1 MTGRSIARV
10 GAAAVVL
17 GLSLAGPHAGVAAAD
32 GPDADSGAASTGGAD
47 QKSSPRS
54 PRGGMR
60 GATASS
66 TDADSPAPRP
76 TATVRG
82 ARTDVPAASSSRRS
96 AAPRPTRDAPA
107 DNPGGSGQPDLPAP
121 GAAVPAARRA
131 EPVPS
136 VVSAARRAADV
147 VGAEL
152 NPSSEASAST
162 PAVVSATT
170 QTVAAA
176 PRATA
181 ATGSSA
187 APVASAAAGNAACSA
202 CWGAEA
208 PTFGQTLST
217 VVNHLFNSTFD
228 LLSTLPGGPISD
240 LMTGALVLVRRSM
253 FFVPEG
259 VTASQTT
266 SGLSIAVNTGSTAY
280 FRQDGTS
287 LQVSGDPRFWGAET
301 FAVTTGETVS
311 VSNPGNAGCAGFVFT
326 SGTAPVNLQTS
337 QIDSIRFEGDS
348 AFTGT
353 VEATAIARPL
363 TLRDAV
369 RGLAGVSIDAA
380 VILGNDVEVDAGNGD
395 AIFDGTV
402 DATKKGKQ
410 SLTVT
415 ALGSTVFTAPVGG
428 LTPLAGLLTQGI
440 APLNIAQSSDT
451 KTIPL
456 HFLPE
461 LSVSPPKDSS
471 FGVKYGID
479 VAIGDNP
486 SQVYEFDTGGTGF
499 FAGYNQPFWINV
511 PLSTTPASE
520 VYNSGNYFDGVV
532 SNTKVTLGQG
542 DQTVSTAQPIAIGTV
557 LAGGN
562 SKTGETFDFTN
573 PLAPP
578 VEGRFFGDFGAS
590 FGVKN
595 GLTSPLVQLP
605 GNLASGFLVQVG
617 PIGIPPQLTV
627 GITDQLREQFPYAV
641 PVIVSPTGGT
651 YPTSGLTI
659 LDQFGFAPT
668 YSVERGGTI
677 EYLGSQPPLNIT
689 CATAKPCLPT
699 LIDSGAPTTGIRLGQ
714 DAVAYFATPDGTQ
727 LLPGT
732 TFKATFPTTADR
744 SPLVWEFTA
753 GDNSSVNEVNYEQT
767 QKVGNPEN
775 VNAALTLYNYFDV
788 MFDVASK
795 TIYLRPTGA
804 QSDVE
809 LNSVTTT
816 GNQTY
821 RQNAQ
826 LGGTYTTEGGTFS
839 VAGVTTLKG
848 DTAIDTGTGDVTFS
862 GTVDNSAGG
871 ASSLTVNSS
880 GATNFVR
887 VVGSQVPLESLT
899 TNAGGTTATAGVSTS
914 GSQSYGDAVSLSG
927 LYSVG
932 DGTFSVAGP
941 STLVGSVAVSGGD
954 IIFDGSID
962 SEQGRGFQLGLT
974 PGDKK
979 TANLNG
985 AIGSTDPLGG
995 LQLSAVDNGSA
1006 MVNVNDT
1013 LALQGNLGYSSEKG
1027 LDIGQGVTA
1036 AFTDGAVIQNFTGA
1050 GVIVDGAAPLTISGF
1065 LLSGNGKE
1073 GIQVEGATAVTIT
1086 GNVIVGNGT
1095 DGISVDGVSSV
1106 SISGNTITNNG
1117 ADGIV
1122 VKDST
1127 LVAVSDNTIGGSGS
1141 DGIEVRKGQD
1151 NSILSNSIA
1160 ASIGNGIYLDEA
1172 RSVTIVDNDIS
1183 GNGTSV
1189 ANKTATKD
1197 GGTFYG
1203 NGIYADNA
1211 KNVSIIT
1218 NTIAGNGIS
1227 ALASESTSTKT
1238 YSNGIYAD
1246 GTSNLTVTAN
1256 TITGNGTGAQNSAN
1270 LTIFANGVDVS
1281 GSTSVVLSGNTIS
1294 GNGVLGGS
1302 ADKLAIHA
1310 AGVYSENSSPVQI
1323 TGNTISANGTDGVEV
1338 KTGDSNA
1345 ILSNSIFGNSGKG
1358 ISLSNG
1364 NADQPAPQVNSAVLG
1379 SKSDLVVSGLV
1390 DPLIGYMDG
1399 FELQVFY
1406 SPSTDAPN
1414 VQGRQLIY
1422 TRSGVSAGPF
1432 SYQIDAPSS
1441 VAVGG
1446 FITAT
1451 VTPTTGASN
1460 TSKFSVTTKIES
1472 EATV

>member
-1 MTGRSIARV
+1 M
-10 GAAAVVL
+10 
-17 GLSLAGPHAGVAAAD
+17 
-32 GPDADSGAASTGGAD
+32 
-47 QKSSPRS
+47 
-54 PRGGMR
+54 
-60 GATASS
+60 
-66 TDADSPAPRP
+66 
-76 TATVRG
+76 
-82 ARTDVPAASSSRRS
+82 
-96 AAPRPTRDAPA
+96 
-107 DNPGGSGQPDLPAP
+107 
-121 GAAVPAARRA
+121 
-131 EPVPS
+131 PS
-136 VVSAARRAADV
+136 VVSAARGAADV
-147 VGAEL
+147 LVAEP
-152 NPSSEASAST
+152 NPSSAA
-162 PAVVSATT
+162 SATT
-170 QTVAAA
+170 PDAVSVATQMVVAA

-187 APVASAAAGNAACSA
+187 APVASTDAGNAECSA

-240 LMTGALVLVRRSM
+240 LMTGAMVLVRRSM

-287 LQVSGDPRFWGAET
+287 LQVSGDPRFWGAKA
-301 FAVTTGETVS
+301 FSVNTGETVS

-326 SGTAPVNLQTS
+326 SGTAPVNLQTA

-353 VEATAIARPL
+353 VDATAIALPL

-369 RGLAGVSIDAA
+369 RGLSGVTIDAA

-410 SLTVT
+410 SLTVI
-415 ALGSTVFTAPVGG
+415 ALGSTVFTAPIGG
-428 LTPLAGLLTQGI
+428 LTPLASLLTQGI
-440 APLNIAQSSDT
+440 APLDIAQSSDS

-456 HFLPE
+456 RFLPE

-499 FAGYNQPFWINV
+499 FAGYNQPFWIGV

-542 DQTVSTAQPIAIGTV
+542 NQTVSTAQPIAIGAV

-627 GITDQLREQFPYAV
+627 GITDNLRDQFPYAV

-668 YSVERGGTI
+668 YSVERDGQI

-714 DAVAYFATPDGTQ
+714 DAVAYFATADGKQ

-732 TFKATFPTTADR
+732 SFKATFPTTADR

-767 QKVGNPEN
+767 QKVSNPEN

-788 MFDVASK
+788 MFDVAGK

-809 LNSVTTT
+809 LDSVTTT

-821 RQNAQ
+821 RQNTQ

-899 TNAGGTTATAGVSTS
+899 TSAGGTTATAGVSTS

-927 LYSVG
+927 LYSVD

-954 IIFDGSID
+954 ILFDGSID

-995 LQLSAVDNGSA
+995 LGVSAVDNGSA

-1073 GIQVEGATAVTIT
+1073 GIQVHGSTSMTIS

-1117 ADGIV
+1117 ADGVV

-1127 LVAVSDNTIGGSGS
+1127 LVAVSDNTISGSGS
-1141 DGIEVRKGQD
+1141 DGIEVRKGQG
-1151 NSILSNSIA
+1151 NSVLSNSIA

-1172 RSVTIVDNDIS
+1172 RSVTIVNNDIS
-1183 GNGTSV
+1183 GNGTSA
-1189 ANKTATKD
+1189 ANKA
-1197 GGTFYG
+1197 GGTIHG
-1203 NGIYADNA
+1203 NGIYADTA
-1211 KNVSIIT
+1211 KDVSIIT
-1218 NTIAGNGIS
+1218 NTIAGNGVNGLAPDS
-1227 ALASESTSTKT
+1227 APTTIYA
-1238 YSNGIYAD
+1238 NGIYAD
-1246 GTSNLTVTAN
+1246 GTTNLTVTAN
-1256 TITGNGTGAQNSAN
+1256 TITGNGTNPQNSSN
-1270 LTIFANGVDVS
+1270 LTIFSNGVDVAGCTGVS
-1281 GSTSVVLSGNTIS
+1281 LSGNTIS
-1294 GNGVLGGS
+1294 GNGVLGGGG
-1302 ADKLAIHA
+1302 DKLTIHA
-1310 AGVYSENSSPVQI
+1310 AGVFSDDSSPVQI

-1364 NADQPAPQVNSAVLG
+1364 NADQAAPQVKSAVLG
-1379 SKSDLVVSGLV
+1379 NKSDLVVTGTV
-1390 DPLIGYMDG
+1390 EPLIGYMDD

-1422 TRSGVSAGPF
+1422 TRSGVGAGPF

-1460 TSKFSVTTKIES
+1460 TSKFSDSSKIET
-1472 EATV
+1472 AAMV

>member
-32 GPDADSGAASTGGAD
+32 GPDADSGSASAGNPAD
-47 QKSSPRS
+47 QKSPPRPQRG
-54 PRGGMR
+54 PRGSRAGSV
-60 GATASS
+60 GADAS
-66 TDADSPAPRP
+66 DDRPA
-76 TATVRG
+76 ATVQG
-82 ARTDVPAASSSRRS
+82 ARTDVPAASSRRA
-96 AAPRPTRDAPA
+96 AAPRPTRDAPT
-107 DNPGGSGQPDLPAP
+107 DDPGGSEHSDLPAP
-121 GAAVPAARRA
+121 AAGVPATPRGAPAVAAVPAARRA
-131 EPVPS
+131 
-136 VVSAARRAADV
+136 ADV
-147 VGAEL
+147 PGAVEIR
-152 NPSSEASAST
+152 PSAASASA
-162 PAVVSATT
+162 PGVAAVTE
-170 QTVAAA
+170 QTVVAA
-176 PRATA
+176 PRAA
-181 ATGSSA
+181 AAAGSTA
-187 APVASAAAGNAACSA
+187 APVASAAAGPCSA

-208 PTFGQTLST
+208 PTVGQTLGT

-240 LMTGALVLVRRSM
+240 LMTGALVLVRRSL

-266 SGLSIAVNTGSTAY
+266 SGLSISVNTGSTAY
-280 FRQDGTS
+280 FRQDGAS
-287 LQVSGDPRFWGAET
+287 LQVSGDPRFWGAKN
-301 FAVTTGETVS
+301 FALNADETVS

-353 VEATAIARPL
+353 VDSAVVGIPL
-363 TLRDAV
+363 SLRDAV
-369 RGLAGVSIDAA
+369 RGLSGVAIDAA
-380 VILGNDVEVDAGNGD
+380 VVLGNDVEVDAGSGN
-395 AIFDGTV
+395 AVFDGTV
-402 DATKKGKQ
+402 DASKKGNQ

-415 ALGSTVFTAPVGG
+415 ALGSTAFTAPVGG
-428 LTPLAGLLTQGI
+428 VTPLAGLTTQGI
-440 APLNIAQSSDT
+440 APLTIAQSGDT

-461 LSVSPPKDSS
+461 LTVSPPKVASP
-471 FGVKYGID
+471 GVKYGID

-499 FAGYNQPFWINV
+499 FAGYNQPFWVNV
-511 PLSTTPASE
+511 PLTTTPAGE

-542 DQTVSTAQPIAIGTV
+542 DRTVSTAQPIAIGAV

-562 SKTGETFDFTN
+562 SKNGETFDFTN

-590 FGVKN
+590 FGVRN

-627 GITDQLREQFPYAV
+627 GITDDLRDQFPYAV

-651 YPTSGLTI
+651 YPTSGLTV

-668 YSVERGGTI
+668 YSVERDGQI

-689 CATAKPCLPT
+689 CASSKPCLPT
-699 LIDSGAPTTGIRLGQ
+699 LIDSGAPTTGVRLGQ
-714 DAVAYFATPDGTQ
+714 DAVAYFATPNGKQ

-732 TFKATFPTTADR
+732 TFKATFPTTAGR

-753 GDNSSVNEVNYEQT
+753 GDNSSVNEVSYEQT

-804 QSDVE
+804 QADVE

-826 LGGTYTTEGGTFS
+826 LDGTYTTEGGTFS
-839 VAGVTTLKG
+839 VAGVTTLAD
-848 DTAIDTGTGDVTFS
+848 DTSIDTGRGDVTFS
-862 GTVDNSAGG
+862 GTVDSTVGG
-871 ASSLTVNSS
+871 TSSLTVNSS

-887 VVGSQVPLESLT
+887 VVGSQVLLDSLT

-914 GSQSYGDAVSLSG
+914 GSQSYGDDVALSG

-932 DGTFSVAGP
+932 NGTFAVAAS

-962 SEQGRGFQLGLT
+962 SEPGRGFQLGLT

-995 LQLSAVDNGSA
+995 LGLSAVDNGSA

-1027 LDIGQGVTA
+1027 LGIGQGVTA

-1073 GIQVEGATAVTIT
+1073 GIQVHGSTSMTIS

-1095 DGISVDGVSSV
+1095 DGISVDGVSTL

-1117 ADGIV
+1117 ADGV
-1122 VKDST
+1122 LVKDST
-1127 LVAVSDNTIGGSGS
+1127 LVAVSDNTISGSGS

-1151 NSILSNSIA
+1151 NSILSNSIT

-1172 RSVTIVDNDIS
+1172 RSVTIVNNDIS
-1183 GNGTSV
+1183 GNGTSA
-1189 ANKTATKD
+1189 ANKA
-1197 GGTFYG
+1197 GGTIHG
-1203 NGIYADNA
+1203 NGIYADSA
-1211 KNVSIIT
+1211 KDVSIIT
-1218 NTIAGNGIS
+1218 NTIVGNGVNGLAPES
-1227 ALASESTSTKT
+1227 ASTTI
-1238 YSNGIYAD
+1238 YANGIYAD
-1246 GTSNLTVTAN
+1246 GTTNLTVTAN
-1256 TITGNGTGAQNSAN
+1256 TITGNGTNPQNSSN
-1270 LTIFANGVDVS
+1270 LTIFSNGVDIAGCTGVS
-1281 GSTSVVLSGNTIS
+1281 LSGNTIS
-1294 GNGVLGGS
+1294 GNGVLAGS
-1302 ADKLAIHA
+1302 GDKLTSHA
-1310 AGVYSENSSPVQI
+1310 AGVFSDNSSPVRI
-1323 TGNTISANGTDGVEV
+1323 TGNTISANGSDGVEV

-1345 ILSNSIFGNSGKG
+1345 ILSNAIYGNGGRG

-1364 NADQPAPQVNSAVLG
+1364 NADQPAPQVSSAVLG
-1379 SKSDLVVSGLV
+1379 GNSDLVVSGTV
-1390 DPLIGYMDG
+1390 DPLIGYMDD

-1422 TRSGVSAGPF
+1422 TRSGVAAGPF
-1432 SYQIDAPSS
+1432 TYQIDAPSS
-1441 VAVGG
+1441 VAAGG

-1451 VTPTTGASN
+1451 VTPTSGAPN
-1460 TSKFSVTTKIES
+1460 TSTFSGSTKITGDS
-1472 EATV
+1472 APV